1 VRWLV
6 DGMNV
11 IGSKP
16 DGWWRDREGAMRR
29 LAAQLGA
36 YAAETGDSVTVVF
49 DGEPFELKVPVEL
62 GVAFAPGGPN
72 AADDEIVARLEAEP
86 DPSRVTVITSDGALS
101 ERARALG
108 ADVIGAGGFRRELR
122 RRAHGD

>member
-1 VRWLV
+1 
-6 DGMNV
+6 MNV

-16 DGWWRDREGAMRR
+16 DGWWRDRAGAMRR

-36 YAAETGDSVTVVF
+36 YAADTGDSVTVVF
-49 DGEPFELKVPVEL
+49 DGEPFELEVPLEL
-62 GVAFAPGGPN
+62 EVAFAPGGPN

-86 DPSRVTVITSDGALS
+86 DPSRVSVITSDGALS

-122 RRAHGD
+122 RRARGA